1 LRFKCTHK
9 RESAA
14 SPANKITNGNGKK
27 DKKSRKTGKP
37 ELEPWQTR
45 TKHGQANAK
54 SPNAKETTHVH
65 AEQEG
70 SHKAHRKRNKKR
82 QQGEKGGRTLEEEEK
97 PAPRARMLR

>member
-1 LRFKCTHK
+1 MAMGK
-9 RESAA
+9 R
-14 SPANKITNGNGKK
+14 T
-27 DKKSRKTGKP
+27 KKSRKTGKP

-82 QQGEKGGRTLEEEEK
+82 QQGEGRKDPRRGGKARSKGKDAEVAATAITITKGT
-97 PAPRARMLR
+97 AITGQFH